1 MLSFCLF
8 CFFGD
13 SNTQRSKARNRKSV
27 RVDGWTKK
35 LFSGLSKKRDK
46 FAENFC
52 KWEMKKTMI
61 ERNML
66 AKDN

>member
-27 RVDGWTKK
+27 RVDGTTKK
-35 LFSGLSKKRDK
+35 LFSGLSKKRTNSLRTLQVGNE
-46 FAENFC
+46 EN
-52 KWEMKKTMI
+52 
-61 ERNML
+61 N
-66 AKDN
+66 D